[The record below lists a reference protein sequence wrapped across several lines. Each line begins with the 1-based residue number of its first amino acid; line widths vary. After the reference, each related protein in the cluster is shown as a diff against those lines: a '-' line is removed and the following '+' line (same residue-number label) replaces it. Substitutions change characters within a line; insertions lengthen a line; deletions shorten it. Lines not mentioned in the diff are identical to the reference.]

1 MTIRPTEKTQFSF
14 VLVNKRGELAR
25 FAEILARANVNML
38 GISISDGVH
47 TGVLKVVVDDP
58 EAARAAFSE
67 ADLQFY
73 EQPILVV
80 QLADKPGALASLC
93 TRLAE
98 QGYSVDYVYGSAC
111 RGGDDAGSGC
121 QTEIMVSVA
130 DLEAIKALEEAT
142 LLPEI

>member
-1 MTIRPTEKTQFSF
+1 MTEGSTERTQFSF

-25 FAEILARANVNML
+25 FAEILARAGVNML

-58 EAARAAFSE
+58 DAARSAFQAE
-67 ADLQFY
+67 GLQFY

-93 TRLAE
+93 SRLAE

-111 RGGDDAGSGC
+111 HRGGAGDDGC
-121 QTEIMVSVA
+121 RTEIMVSVA
-130 DLEAIKALEEAT
+130 DLAAIEALEQAT
-142 LLPEI
+142 LLPEM